1 MNCLASRGC
10 STDVSL
16 GETIA
21 MQLSLK
27 GIYEDNG
34 YAISVVKIG
43 EYEVFAIKRITAPV
57 GSIFNDLSEAV
68 NEFIK
73 LTS

>member
-1 MNCLASRGC
+1 MNCLASGGC

-34 YAISVVKIG
+34 YAISVVKIPKIQYG
-43 EYEVFAIKRITAPV
+43 AKRNFADLADVFPAQ
-57 GSIFNDLSEAV
+57 F
-68 NEFIK
+68 
-73 LTS
+73 

>member
-1 MNCLASRGC
+1 
-10 STDVSL
+10 
-16 GETIA
+16 